1 MAIKRLPVQLANQI
15 AAGEVVERPS
25 SVVKELVENSLDAGA
40 TSVEI
45 DIEKGGHKRIRIK
58 DNGGGIDYDD
68 LVLALSPHSTS
79 KIACLDDLENIASLG
94 FRGEALASISSVSR
108 LTLTSK
114 PATQTDAWTALA
126 NGREMD
132 VEIQPAAHPNG
143 TTIDVCDLFYNT
155 PARKKFMRAEKTEFQ
170 HIDDIIKR
178 IALSR
183 PRTSFVL
190 KHNGKVIRRWHS
202 ANTDYENKRVAQVC
216 GNQFASQAKCI
227 SLNYEGITLNA
238 WVGDA
243 MLMRS
248 ATDMQFSFV
257 NGRAMRDKLLLHAI
271 RQAYE
276 GVYDVFEQPAYVLFL
291 NLSPAEVD
299 VNVHPAKHEVRF
311 HQARHVHDLVCKA
324 FQDALSDAQGSDENH
339 QTDYAPS
346 HDYIQPLRSSEP
358 NQPVS
363 NYTSHSNGG
372 GSGGGHFQRPIRPT
386 EAATSAY
393 THLMTE
399 SESGFYKVA
408 QKGLM
413 KVKNDKFE
421 WLPAQQCIAW
431 WIEEKLNSA
440 TMAQP
445 LLMPISVTSSEK
457 LEALAHKK
465 LEESHFNFS
474 VNGHKIMLKQVPA
487 TLRQLPWGRLFPNVI
502 DTLNKIEN
510 YSVEHLS
517 VLLASHIDV
526 FDTEIEQSFQ
536 WFMAL
541 PFEKQQ
547 AWTSRGIKTQSVDN
561 FIHWIGT

>member
-1 MAIKRLPVQLANQI
+1 MSIKRLPVQLANQI

-40 TSVEI
+40 TSIEV

-58 DNGGGIDYDD
+58 DNGSGIGYDD

-79 KIACLDDLENIASLG
+79 KIASLDDLENIASLG

-114 PATQTDAWTALA
+114 PKVQDDAWSALA
-126 NGREMD
+126 HGREMD

-190 KHNGKVIRRWHS
+190 KHNSKVIRRWLS
-202 ANTDYENKRVAQVC
+202 ASSDHENKRVAQVC
-216 GNQFASQAKCI
+216 GNQFASQARSI

-243 MLMRS
+243 TLMRS

-276 GVYDVFEQPAYVLFL
+276 AIYDTFEQPAYVLFL
-291 NLSPAEVD
+291 NLSPTEVD

-324 FQDALSDAQGSDENH
+324 FQDALSDTGVVDEIQQPN
-339 QTDYAPS
+339 YSPS

-358 NQPVS
+358 SQAVS
-363 NYTSHSNGG
+363 NYANQSSVGT
-372 GSGGGHFQRPIRPT
+372 HFQRQVRPT

-393 THLMTE
+393 THLTAE

-408 QKGLM
+408 KKGLL
-413 KVKNDKFE
+413 KVKNDMFE
-421 WLPAQQCIAW
+421 WVSAQQCVSW
-431 WIEEKLNSA
+431 WLEEKLNGA
-440 TMAQP
+440 TLAQP
-445 LLMPISVTSSEK
+445 LLMPVSVASNKEIESPSHEK
-457 LEALAHKK
+457 LKEL
-465 LEESHFNFS
+465 HFDILVS
-474 VNGHKIMLKQVPA
+474 THKIMLKQVPA

-502 DTLNKIEN
+502 DAFNRIDN
-510 YSVEHLS
+510 DSAEHMS

-541 PFEKQQ
+541 PFDKQQ
-547 AWTSRGIKTQSVDN
+547 AWISRGVKTESVDN
-561 FIHWIGT
+561 FIHWIRT